1 MRVIRASLAGPR
13 TDPDQ
18 EGVLALVS
26 DLIWAHTPAAHGL
39 EHLRTRA
46 AADGVHVYL
55 FLRAA
60 SEAAA
65 LAQAHAILDGARAP
79 LRAHG
84 YRTAG
89 PLP

>member
-1 MRVIRASLAGPR
+1 MRVIRASLSGPCHG
-13 TDPDQ
+13 PDRS
-18 EGVLALVS
+18 GALALVS

-39 EHLRTRA
+39 EHLRTK
-46 AADGVHVYL
+46 AADDGVDVYL

-65 LAQAHAILDGARAP
+65 LHQARAILDGARAP

-84 YRTAG
+84 YSTTEPHR
-89 PLP
+89 